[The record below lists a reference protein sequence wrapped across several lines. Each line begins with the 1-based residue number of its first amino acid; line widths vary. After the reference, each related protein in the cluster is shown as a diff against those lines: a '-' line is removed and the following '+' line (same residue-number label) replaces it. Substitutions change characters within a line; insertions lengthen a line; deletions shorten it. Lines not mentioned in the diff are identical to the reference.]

1 FQVIH
6 KMTKR
11 PDLQGIRGLAIA
23 AVIAFHLDGT
33 AFPSGFIGVDI
44 FFVLSG
50 YLMAVILSREPELNA
65 KVFRNFY
72 MRRFKRIVPLYALLI
87 VALAFIVPI
96 FMFRPDVIKYC
107 QDVIWAATFSTN
119 IHSILEKTD
128 YFHQLS
134 TSGVLTHTWSLGVE
148 IQYYFIVPLIVLA
161 HRKLSETFRFSPLL
175 VMLFI
180 ASLVYH
186 LIASPKLA
194 FNSLTARVW
203 QFIAGGLAHEVST
216 SLQVFSWPKFKRSI
230 KSIFK
235 ISPGL
240 ADQYVEIISDE
251 KGTTDEDVEINDG
264 PRTCKF
270 WPIGTVAS
278 YLYGRGVA
286 DILSI
291 ILLVLVICPS
301 IILPVSVY
309 RVVAVLTTGVLL
321 VLGDDECCQGFIL
334 SMRFLVYLGDISYAL
349 YLVHW
354 PMIAIWKDYH
364 DSIPLSLTGTVV
376 CLGVSL
382 VVSACI
388 HHAIEQYFIRSKAV
402 SVSALV
408 GVLYITL
415 VVSLHLDVPLKM
427 NKSLQ
432 TAFRPELAS
441 AIEWNER
448 ESHNDYHKHRPFEE
462 CLDDLEVSHM
472 SRGYV
477 TSKEHFACVWKPRNS
492 TGRIEILVLGN
503 SISFIAIRIL
513 HSIIERNFPQI
524 GLLRLFPNPSC
535 AIIMPYTGY
544 NCTDYLNSIP
554 VLVNNMRPDITFTIF
569 HDDPLLREPLLNAS
583 TDAAAAGFIKFL
595 QPISKG
601 SRVLVLD
608 EFYPSAYQQRQE
620 SVALT
625 LHKRLIRNKPLDDLK
640 MTYEFFSKRQ
650 SSYFARLDLL
660 PFPNLIRHNISAA
673 MCSEETGLCWWYNR
687 RNMHSYFTDQVH
699 FTDDGLEL
707 LRESYTQI
715 LRKAIGQIV

>member
-1 FQVIH
+1 
-6 KMTKR
+6 MTKR

-33 AFPSGFIGVDI
+33 AFPSGFIGVDMHILRAIRI
-44 FFVLSG
+44 FDG
-50 YLMAVILSREPELNA
+50 CD
-65 KVFRNFY
+65 
-72 MRRFKRIVPLYALLI
+72 
-87 VALAFIVPI
+87 PI
-96 FMFRPDVIKYC
+96 EGTGTQCQRYC

-216 SLQVFSWPKFKRSI
+216 SLQ
-230 KSIFK
+230 

-364 DSIPLSLTGTVV
+364 DI
-376 CLGVSL
+376 
-382 VVSACI
+382 
-388 HHAIEQYFIRSKAV
+388 
-402 SVSALV
+402 
-408 GVLYITL
+408 
-415 VVSLHLDVPLKM
+415 
-427 NKSLQ
+427 
-432 TAFRPELAS
+432 RPELAS

-477 TSKEHFACVWKPRNS
+477 TSKEHFACVW
-492 TGRIEILVLGN
+492 V
-503 SISFIAIRIL
+503 A
-513 HSIIERNFPQI
+513 
-524 GLLRLFPNPSC
+524 C

-583 TDAAAAGFIKFL
+583 TDAAAAGFIK
-595 QPISKG
+595 KG

-673 MCSEETGLCWWYNR
+673 MCSEETGLC
-687 RNMHSYFTDQVH
+687 T
-699 FTDDGLEL
+699 
-707 LRESYTQI
+707 
-715 LRKAIGQIV
+715 IVGTCIPISRIRYM